1 MCPCHSSSTAHARR
15 ENKAAREITQAH
27 ETLWLNIV
35 LSEKLMIHK
44 SAVVYRESK
53 PMLSSQTIT
62 LHTYTSQSESHKHV
76 MRFYHPEGIEQC
88 HLVKT
93 VNAI

>member
-1 MCPCHSSSTAHARR
+1 
-15 ENKAAREITQAH
+15 
-27 ETLWLNIV
+27 
-35 LSEKLMIHK
+35 
-44 SAVVYRESK
+44 
-53 PMLSSQTIT
+53 MLSSQTIT

-76 MRFYHPEGIEQC
+76 MQFYHPEGIEQC